1 MNLEDIF
8 SLIEAHDL
16 IKIEQWIAE
25 GFDVNHFS
33 QNSPYWT
40 PMQDA
45 VDELD
50 YNNSTAIVERLL
62 QAGANPN
69 YWDPSSINSP
79 LMMAITRGHSYTAKL
94 LLEYGA
100 DPNVRTSE
108 GISPLRWSVQKD
120 DLEMV
125 KLLLNHG
132 LSVNSIN
139 DPGGIEGMNA
149 LGIATSRLNLA
160 MVKILIDSGADP
172 TFKDAN
178 LKNAEDI
185 IPSDADPKVQS
196 QLRNYFLKK

>member
-1 MNLEDIF
+1 MNSEDIF
-8 SLIEAHDL
+8 SIIEAHDF

-25 GFDVNHFS
+25 GFDVNQVS
-33 QNSPYWT
+33 QNPPYWT
-40 PMQDA
+40 PLQDA

-69 YWDPSSINSP
+69 YWYPSSINSP
-79 LMMAITRGHSYTAKL
+79 LMMAITREHSYTAKL

-108 GISPLRWSVQKD
+108 GMSPLRWSAQKD

-149 LGIATSRLNLA
+149 LGIAISRLNLA
-160 MVKILIDSGADP
+160 MVKILIDAGADP

-178 LKNAEDI
+178 LRDAEDI

-196 QLRNYFLKK
+196 QLRNLLKK